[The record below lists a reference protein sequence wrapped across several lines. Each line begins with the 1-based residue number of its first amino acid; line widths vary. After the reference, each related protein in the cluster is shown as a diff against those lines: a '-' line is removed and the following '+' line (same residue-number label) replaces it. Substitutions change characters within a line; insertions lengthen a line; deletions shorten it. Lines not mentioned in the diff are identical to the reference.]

1 MVRRKGMISAGTARR
16 NAGSAINSRRY
27 AGLAIDCANPLMES
41 ERIDA
46 LAASARAIAS
56 PLGMSLAPYARK
68 DVPHPSESLSLESGN
83 RNLSTRLNELLRQ
96 PRRMSR

>member
-1 MVRRKGMISAGTARR
+1 MMSAGTARR
-16 NAGSAINSRRY
+16 SAGSAVSRRRY

-56 PLGMSLAPYARK
+56 PLGLSQAP
-68 DVPHPSESLSLESGN
+68 
-83 RNLSTRLNELLRQ
+83 
-96 PRRMSR
+96 